1 MAQEPGECLFDSPYI
16 HGRGT
21 SASPFFTFDGKP
33 RGVKMSSIKKTAIT
47 TAHAGRSCLS
57 VFGRGGLIALVAAG
71 VALAGTA
78 NAGDSRHM
86 RAIDKPYHEDP
97 EAAGEIAAAAGG
109 LMTSADKQTALNL
122 INAARAKPRACGSTS
137 YPAAAPVKWNLLL
150 EQAAQRHS
158 DDMASHNWFS
168 HTGTDG
174 STPSTRISDTGYR
187 WYTLGENIAAG
198 YSTVQSVIDGWL
210 KSPGH
215 CANIMNGRFK
225 EIGMARQINS
235 SSRYGSYWTL
245 DLAASR

>member
-1 MAQEPGECLFDSPYI
+1 MNPLRNIASLRPIKLRPSPA
-16 HGRGT
+16 G
-21 SASPFFTFDGKP
+21 
-33 RGVKMSSIKKTAIT
+33 
-47 TAHAGRSCLS
+47 AGRCLA
-57 VFGRGGLIALVAAG
+57 IAVSTVG
-71 VALAGTA
+71 MMLAGA
-78 NAGDSRHM
+78 AQADGPHYN
-86 RAIDKPYHEDP
+86 RALHDAYQYDT

-109 LMTSADKQTALNL
+109 ILSDTDKQTALNL
-122 INAARAKPRACGSTS
+122 INAARAKSRMCGSKA
-137 YPAAAPVKWNLLL
+137 YPAAAPVQWNLLL

-174 STPSTRISDTGYR
+174 SSPATRISATGYK

-225 EIGMARQINS
+225 DIGLARQVNS
-235 SSRYGSYWTL
+235 ASRYGTYWTL
-245 DLAASR
+245 DLATSR